1 MAPLD
6 TQKRDL
12 IAITVEHYC
21 GYARA
26 FAAAQRTDAQ

>member
-6 TQKRDL
+6 AAKRAL
-12 IAITVEHYC
+12 IAMTVEHYC

-26 FAAAQRTDAQ
+26 FAAAQDR